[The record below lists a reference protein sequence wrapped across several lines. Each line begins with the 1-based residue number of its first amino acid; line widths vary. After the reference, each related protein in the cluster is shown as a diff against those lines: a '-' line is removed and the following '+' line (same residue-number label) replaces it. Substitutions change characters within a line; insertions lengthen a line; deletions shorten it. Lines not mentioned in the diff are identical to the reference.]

1 LHGYKGKSVT
11 LAMTGDGLSL
21 LVITIFIPNWA
32 LVGETERKKCK
43 KLQFSAWENHG
54 SDRSG
59 KRGRALG
66 LSSPR
71 PGGKS
76 GVPPS

>member
-1 LHGYKGKSVT
+1 MPKSERNQI
-11 LAMTGDGLSL
+11 SL
-21 LVITIFIPNWA
+21 REKVFILNWA

-43 KLQFSAWENHG
+43 KLQFSAWNNHG

-59 KRGRALG
+59 KGRALR
-66 LSSPR
+66 LPSPR

-76 GVPPS
+76 GVPPSQAGKH